1 MDPKQVRRTID
12 NLLADL
18 VRNPSLGRPQ
28 SFMGRYGRPLGLGL
42 ALGIGSVAGCS
53 SGSENRDALPAAA
66 DAYGADSFFLISSD
80 ARDGGTIDTR
90 DALPGTVDIYG
101 ATVDSLN
108 LSPDSVDGAKADTR
122 DALPILADAY
132 GIVMDLPPLPI
143 DAADGAKADTR
154 DALPLVGDAYGIMD
168 LPLRV
173 DTADVLPPAVDG
185 SPVDRS
191 PVDTDNK
198 G

>member
-28 SFMGRYGRPLGLGL
+28 SFMGRFGRPLALGV

-53 SGSENRDALPAAA
+53 SGSDNRDALPAAA
-66 DAYGADSFFLISSD
+66 DVYGADRFLPSPSD

-108 LSPDSVDGAKADTR
+108 LPPDSVDGATADTR
-122 DALPILADAY
+122 DALPVLADAY
-132 GIVMDLPPLPI
+132 GLVMDLPPLPI
-143 DAADGAKADTR
+143 DAADGVTADTR
-154 DALPLVGDAYGIMD
+154 DALPLVGDAYGIVD

-173 DTADVLPPAVDG
+173 DTADARSPAVDG
-185 SPVDRS
+185 SPVDSS
-191 PVDTDNK
+191 PVDADNK